1 MNTLLISLIQ
11 ALLVL
16 LLAPLVSGFSRQLR
30 CKMHNRK
37 GPGILQDYR
46 DMKKYFTRQDVM
58 PPASGLIFRW
68 MPVMFVGC
76 MFVVAMAVPMY
87 SYQTLPWISDLI
99 TIVYLMAFARFMF
112 SLAALDSG
120 SAYPGIGGIRE
131 LILGILVEP
140 SLLLSLFVIALMCG
154 TSHLPAMGLAMQ
166 QGAQLPLAA
175 VITCAIAL
183 AFACYMELGKLPYDL
198 AEAEQE
204 LQEGPLMEYS
214 GPSLSMIKA
223 GLAMKQIIMISLFV
237 SIFLPWGIS
246 TDGSVVSVVLGVVF
260 WLIKLFILVFIA
272 GILENSVMRVRFV
285 KVSHQSWIAVGF
297 AALAFVFYL
306 VGI

>member
-30 CKMHNRK
+30 CKMHSRR

-46 DMKKYFTRQDVM
+46 DMKKYFTRQDTM

-68 MPVMFVGC
+68 MPIIFVAC
-76 MFVVAMAVPMY
+76 MFVVAMAVPML
-87 SYQTLPWISDLI
+87 SFNTLPWISDLI
-99 TIVYLMAFARFMF
+99 TIVYLMALARFIF

-140 SLLLSLFVIALMCG
+140 SLLLSLFVVALMCG
-154 TSHLPAMGLAMQ
+154 TTYLPAMGLATQ
-166 QGAQLPLAA
+166 QGGQLPLAA
-175 VITCAIAL
+175 LITCAIAL

-223 GLAMKQIIMISLFV
+223 GLTMKQIIMISLFV
-237 SIFLPWGIS
+237 TIFLPWGIS
-246 TDGSVVSVVLGVVF
+246 ADGSVAALIIGLLI
-260 WLIKLFILVFIA
+260 WLIKVFTLVFIV
-272 GILENSVMRVRFV
+272 GILENSVMRVRFA

-297 AALAFVFYL
+297 AALAFAFYL
-306 VGI
+306 IGI